1 MGVTI
6 GDPTAGAG
14 VDESRAVVLEDV
26 LRTPKSPRLPIRLS
40 GKDKGGASKGKGPL
54 LPTHDAFDPK
64 KAPALHVGDDCI
76 LDIPDESSTM
86 LSPVGLGE
94 GLVQC
99 DLERVWGGF
108 GRGPWMT
115 EHIGFRLYKAGTDEL
130 ILSARK
136 RGSEYLISAYTD
148 ENHDNN
154 YCAVLSGN
162 FMKTD
167 FRLYS
172 RWCTHCEP
180 NASPYSCQSVKA
192 LAEIGGVIYEKN
204 LKGDCPRR
212 ISFAMPQVG
221 PKAATFCPTCGE
233 QGMVEKFL
241 GGEWDEMEAFAS
253 KPPKWSEEK
262 QRFEGGFTDRVKVAS
277 VRNYQL
283 VSTGHGADKVI
294 LQFGKRG
301 KKKYSLD
308 FHHPFSPIQAFAAA
322 ITSFEA
328 WGVCT

>member
-14 VDESRAVVLEDV
+14 VDGSRAVVLEDV

-154 YCAVLSGN
+154 YCAVLRCAPYPLLGPVG
-162 FMKTD
+162 KP
-167 FRLYS
+167 R
-172 RWCTHCEP
+172 THATLRCGLP
-180 NASPYSCQSVKA
+180 CP
-192 LAEIGGVIYEKN
+192 
-204 LKGDCPRR
+204 PRR
-212 ISFAMPQVG
+212 PHDSGWRLMTP
-221 PKAATFCPTCGE
+221 P
-233 QGMVEKFL
+233 
-241 GGEWDEMEAFAS
+241 AF
-253 KPPKWSEEK
+253 
-262 QRFEGGFTDRVKVAS
+262 
-277 VRNYQL
+277 
-283 VSTGHGADKVI
+283 
-294 LQFGKRG
+294 
-301 KKKYSLD
+301 
-308 FHHPFSPIQAFAAA
+308 
-322 ITSFEA
+322 
-328 WGVCT
+328 